1 MGGLSS
7 PRSGTPSTAEDVL
20 SWAQTLSPCI
30 LLFCF
35 MLAIALHG
43 VLASRKTED
52 LIAPAAR
59 GPGGRP
65 LPVTKTRPDAVVI
78 ELTEAASFGRGSRR
92 VFQLVTAVIVLAFVG
107 NAVNLALQVAY
118 DPDQARSYSLAP
130 PDKLEERPW
139 WCREEAF
146 VYIVGCGSFYTY
158 LLLTLFDWSDSPNT
172 VHFMVW
178 CTSLITE
185 STVLG
190 SLLVR
195 ILQSSYA
202 AADEPCMP
210 GGYDIADLAIGAL
223 RLAVVLGVV
232 ILYIGLAGRRTF
244 WAGEKKAHDAGL
256 NGLDEMERQGHG
268 QVDHG
273 SDTSD
278 ETSPLLGRRH
288 AGLNGYVNP
297 ATGGRDMRKNQN
309 GSAGPNQ
316 SPVNGTGG
324 NTRGEA
330 DAAFYRPNKLPHK
343 TWWEYLRGYSLFF
356 PYLWPRDSLRLQA
369 VVVFCFIIA
378 VLQRYVI
385 MMVPIQTGYLVDD
398 LDAAVSRIEP
408 GSGHGMPWGSLGR
421 LILFKILS
429 GPSGLLGSVRAI
441 LWIPV
446 SQYCFRALSSAAFEH
461 VHSLSLDFHLSKR
474 TGEVLSALNKGASI
488 NAFLEQVTFQ
498 VLPMLIDPLISIIVL
513 AKKFNSVYAV
523 CVSIMTFTYLF
534 LTIRMAATRADQRR
548 DMVNA
553 NREEEAVKND
563 SIVSYETVKYF
574 NAEDFEFNRYRHTI
588 NTFQAAEAS
597 VTRGANNMNICQ
609 NLVFMAGMLLLLV
622 VGAYDVALGNRTI
635 GEFSTLLAILA
646 QLQGPLNFFG
656 TFYKTVQQAMISGE
670 RLLELFKVAPTV
682 VDRRGVPD
690 LPPCKGHIRWNKV
703 RFWYDGPRPALR
715 DLSFECRPG
724 TTTAF
729 VGESGGGKSTVFRLM
744 FRYYNCHEGSI
755 EVDGHN
761 VKDVTIDSV
770 RRAIGVVP
778 QDTIMFNESIMYN
791 LRYANQKAT
800 DEEVYE
806 ACRSASIHDRIM
818 SFPEGYN
825 TRVGERGLRLSGGEK
840 QRMAIARLIL
850 KRPRIIM
857 LDEATSAL
865 DSETEQQIQSKL
877 IKGNNLG
884 QNRTLLIIAHRLS
897 TITHADQIIVLHAG
911 SIIEKGSH
919 AELLRL
925 GGKYASMW
933 EKQSKAEEAAVKA
946 RDATARAN
954 KLLRRAQ
961 IGVKPDVND
970 DSDGYNNSACSSTV
984 LTGPK
989 AASAASEDSSTSDDD
1004 LTNNDNNKTK

>member
-1 MGGLSS
+1 
-7 PRSGTPSTAEDVL
+7 
-20 SWAQTLSPCI
+20 
-30 LLFCF
+30 
-35 MLAIALHG
+35 
-43 VLASRKTED
+43 
-52 LIAPAAR
+52 
-59 GPGGRP
+59 
-65 LPVTKTRPDAVVI
+65 
-78 ELTEAASFGRGSRR
+78 
-92 VFQLVTAVIVLAFVG
+92 
-107 NAVNLALQVAY
+107 
-118 DPDQARSYSLAP
+118 
-130 PDKLEERPW
+130 
-139 WCREEAF
+139 
-146 VYIVGCGSFYTY
+146 
-158 LLLTLFDWSDSPNT
+158 
-172 VHFMVW
+172 MVW

-223 RLAVVLGVV
+223 RLAVVLGIV

-256 NGLDEMERQGHG
+256 NGLDEMERQGRG

-278 ETSPLLGRRH
+278 ETSPLLSRRH

-324 NTRGEA
+324 NTHGEA

-961 IGVKPDVND
+961 IGVKTDVND

>member
-7 PRSGTPSTAEDVL
+7 PRSGTPSTAEAVL
-20 SWAQTLSPCI
+20 SWAQILSPSI

-43 VLASRKTED
+43 VLASREAED
-52 LIAPAAR
+52 MIVPSAR

-65 LPVTKTRPDAVVI
+65 LPVTKTRPKAVVI
-78 ELTEAASFGRGSRR
+78 ELTGAAPFGRGSRR
-92 VFQLVTAVIVLAFVG
+92 VFQLATAVIVLTFVG
-107 NAVNLALQVAY
+107 NAANLALQVAY
-118 DPDQARSYSLAP
+118 DPDQARSYALAP
-130 PDKLEERPW
+130 DESNESPW

-158 LLLTLFDWSDSPNT
+158 LLLTLFDWSDSPNA
-172 VHFMVW
+172 VHFLVW
-178 CTSLITE
+178 CASLVTE

-202 AADEPCMP
+202 AADEPCML

-223 RLAVVLGVV
+223 RLAVVLGAIV
-232 ILYIGLAGRRTF
+232 LYLSLTGRRTF
-244 WAGEKKAHDAGL
+244 WAGEKKAHAAGL
-256 NGLDEMERQGHG
+256 NGIDEMERQGHG

-273 SDTSD
+273 SDMSD

-288 AGLNGYVNP
+288 AGFNGYVNP
-297 ATGGRDMRKNQN
+297 AAGGRDMRKNQN

-316 SPVNGTGG
+316 SPANGVGG
-324 NTRGEA
+324 TTHGEA

-378 VLQRYVI
+378 ILQRYVTI
-385 MMVPIQTGYLVDD
+385 MVPFQMGALVDD
-398 LDAAVSRIEP
+398 LDRAVSRNEP
-408 GSGHGMPWGSLGR
+408 EAEHAMPWGSLGL
-421 LILFKILS
+421 LILFKILQ

-498 VLPMLIDPLISIIVL
+498 VFPMLVDPIIAIICL
-513 AKKFNSVYAV
+513 ARRFNSVYAV

-574 NAEDFEFNRYRHTI
+574 NAEDFEFNRYRQTI
-588 NTFQAAEAS
+588 NAFQAAEAS

-635 GEFSTLLAILA
+635 GEFSTLLAILG

-682 VDRRGVPD
+682 VDRHGVPD

-703 RFWYDGPRPALR
+703 RFWYDGNRPALR

-806 ACRSASIHDRIM
+806 ACRSASIHDRIV

-961 IGVKPDVND
+961 IGVKTDVND

-984 LTGPK
+984 LAGPK
-989 AASAASEDSSTSDDD
+989 ATSAASEDSSTSDDD
-1004 LTNNDNNKTK
+1004 LTTNDNNKTK